1 MAPRKYL
8 YVFFIVFIH
17 WSAFAQTNGA
27 INIGHVDTIYSSI
40 LNESRPIWIHV
51 PEGSESNI
59 YEPTSYPVIYL
70 LDGDAH
76 FSSVVG
82 MVDQLSSVNGN
93 SICPKMIVV
102 GIPNTDRTRD
112 LTPTKA
118 SSDHPF
124 VDSTMAAHSGGGEAF
139 MDFMEKELI
148 PYIESHYSTQPFRML
163 IGHSFGGLTAINT
176 LFKRPDLFK
185 AYLAL
190 DPSMWWDNQRLLHEI
205 QQAGNKPGYQNRWL
219 YLGIANTMDHEK
231 DTLVGLQDTTVA
243 TEHIRNII
251 YLNRFYDHLQISPF
265 KYDSKFYPDDD
276 HGSVPLIATYDALRF
291 FFKSYPVTISF
302 EDFMNPDLD
311 LAAKIQKHY
320 EQVSVDFG
328 YEIKPDESLI
338 NLIGYQFLGMKQ
350 LEKAEKF
357 FLLNTV
363 NHPKSFNAFDSL
375 GDCYQEMGKK
385 EKAIESY
392 QKSIELNPDSYS
404 KEKLEALKSNK

>member
-1 MAPRKYL
+1 MAPRNFLYL
-8 YVFFIVFIH
+8 FFIVCIH
-17 WSAFAQTNGA
+17 WSASAQPIRE
-27 INIGHVDTIYSSI
+27 INIGHMDSIYSNI
-40 LNESRPIWIHV
+40 LNEPRRIWVHV
-51 PEGSESNI
+51 PGDSQSDI
-59 YEPTSYPVIYL
+59 YEPSTYPVIYL

-82 MVDQLSSVNGN
+82 MVEQLSSVNGN

-112 LTPTKA
+112 LTPTKGSA
-118 SSDHPF
+118 DHPF

-148 PYIESHYSTQPFRML
+148 PYIESHYPTAPFRML

-176 LFKRPDLFK
+176 LFERPDLFK

-190 DPSMWWDNQRLLHEI
+190 DPSMWWDNQQLLHEI

-219 YLGIANTMDHEK
+219 YLGIANTMDHQK
-231 DTLVGLQDTTVA
+231 DTLVGLRDTTVA

-302 EDFMNPDLD
+302 EDFMDPDLD

-338 NLIGYQFLGMKQ
+338 NSIGYQFLAMKQ
-350 LEKAEKF
+350 MGKAEKF

-375 GDCYQEMGKK
+375 GDCYLQMEKK
-385 EKAIESY
+385 EKAMESF
-392 QKSIELNPDSYS
+392 QKSIALNPDSYS
-404 KEKLEALKSNK
+404 KEKLKALKGN